1 MKIIAIACNYA
12 AHNNLPGTPFFT
24 SEEPVV
30 FSRADSALLK
40 DGKPF
45 FIPDFAA
52 DCRCQAELVVRLSRL
67 GKSIPERFAYRYY
80 DAVTVGI
87 DFTARDIQAE
97 ARRTGNPWDISK
109 GFDYSAPIGRFVPL
123 PEMPSKADNIE
134 FSMRLNGVPAQQ
146 GNSRDMI
153 FSIDRI
159 IAYVSQF
166 YTLKIGDIIFT
177 GTPAGVGPVKIGD
190 HIEGFIG
197 DTRVLDFFVK

>member
-1 MKIIAIACNYA
+1 MKIIAVGWNYQS
-12 AHNNLPGTPFFT
+12 HNAEMAQQELPKA
-24 SEEPVV
+24 PVV
-30 FSRADSALLK
+30 FTMPETSLLK
-40 DGKPF
+40 EGKPF
-45 FIPDFAA
+45 FLPQFSNRIEYET
-52 DCRCQAELVVRLSRL
+52 ELVFHISRL
-67 GKSIPERFAYRYY
+67 GKNIAPKFAYRYY

-87 DFTARDIQAE
+87 DFTARDIQAG

-123 PEMPSKADNIE
+123 PEMPPKADNIE

>member
-1 MKIIAIACNYA
+1 MKIIAVGWNYQS
-12 AHNNLPGTPFFT
+12 HNAEMAQQELPQA
-24 SEEPVV
+24 PVV
-30 FSRADSALLK
+30 FTMPETSLLK
-40 DGKPF
+40 EGKPF
-45 FIPDFAA
+45 FLPQFSNRIEYET
-52 DCRCQAELVVRLSRL
+52 ELVFHISRL
-67 GKSIPERFAYRYY
+67 GKNIAPKFAYRYY

-123 PEMPSKADNIE
+123 PEMPPKADNIE
-134 FSMRLNGVPAQQ
+134 FSMRLNGVPVQQ

>member
-1 MKIIAIACNYA
+1 MKIIAVGWNYQS
-12 AHNNLPGTPFFT
+12 HNAEMAQQELPKA
-24 SEEPVV
+24 PVV
-30 FSRADSALLK
+30 FTMPETSLLK
-40 DGKPF
+40 EGKPF
-45 FIPDFAA
+45 FLPQFSNRIEYET
-52 DCRCQAELVVRLSRL
+52 ELVFHISRL
-67 GKSIPERFAYRYY
+67 GKNIAPKFAYRYY

-123 PEMPSKADNIE
+123 PEMPPKADNIE
-134 FSMRLNGVPAQQ
+134 FSMRLNGVPVQQ

>member
-1 MKIIAIACNYA
+1 MKIIAVGWNYQS
-12 AHNNLPGTPFFT
+12 HNAEMAQQELPKA
-24 SEEPVV
+24 PVV
-30 FSRADSALLK
+30 FTMPETSLLK

-45 FIPDFAA
+45 FLPQFSNRIEYET
-52 DCRCQAELVVRLSRL
+52 ELVFHMSRL
-67 GKSIPERFAYRYY
+67 GKNIAPKFAHRYY
-80 DAVTVGI
+80 DSVTVGI

-123 PEMPSKADNIE
+123 PEMPPKADNIE
-134 FSMRLNGVPAQQ
+134 FSMRLNGTPVQQ

>member
-1 MKIIAIACNYA
+1 MKIIAVGWNYQS
-12 AHNNLPGTPFFT
+12 HNAEMAQQELPQA
-24 SEEPVV
+24 PVV
-30 FSRADSALLK
+30 FTMPETSLLK
-40 DGKPF
+40 EGKPF
-45 FIPDFAA
+45 FLPQFSNRIEYET
-52 DCRCQAELVVRLSRL
+52 ELVFHISRL
-67 GKSIPERFAYRYY
+67 GKNISPKFAHRYY
-80 DAVTVGI
+80 DSVTVGI

-123 PEMPSKADNIE
+123 PEMPPKADNIE
-134 FSMRLNGVPAQQ
+134 FSMRLNGTPVQQ

>member
-1 MKIIAIACNYA
+1 MKIIAVGWNYQS
-12 AHNNLPGTPFFT
+12 HNAEMAQQELPQA
-24 SEEPVV
+24 PVV
-30 FSRADSALLK
+30 FTMPETSLLK
-40 DGKPF
+40 EGKPF
-45 FIPDFAA
+45 FLPQFSNRIEYET
-52 DCRCQAELVVRLSRL
+52 ELVFHISRL
-67 GKSIPERFAYRYY
+67 GKNIAPKFAHRYY
-80 DAVTVGI
+80 DSVTVGI

-123 PEMPSKADNIE
+123 PEMPPKADNIE

>member
-1 MKIIAIACNYA
+1 MKIIAVGWNYQS
-12 AHNNLPGTPFFT
+12 HNAEMAQQELPQA
-24 SEEPVV
+24 PVV
-30 FSRADSALLK
+30 FTMPETSLLK
-40 DGKPF
+40 EGKPF
-45 FIPDFAA
+45 FLPQFSNRIEYET
-52 DCRCQAELVVRLSRL
+52 ELVFHISRL
-67 GKSIPERFAYRYY
+67 GKNIAPKFAYRYY

-123 PEMPSKADNIE
+123 PEMPPKADNIE

>member
-1 MKIIAIACNYA
+1 MKIIAVGWNYQS
-12 AHNNLPGTPFFT
+12 HNAEMAQKELPKV
-24 SEEPVV
+24 PVV
-30 FSRADSALLK
+30 FTMPETSLLK

-45 FIPDFAA
+45 FLPNFSNRIEYET
-52 DCRCQAELVVRLSRL
+52 ELVFHVSRL
-67 GKSIPERFAYRYY
+67 GKNIAPKFAHRYY

-97 ARRTGNPWDISK
+97 ARRAGNPWDISK
-109 GFDYSAPIGRFVPL
+109 GFDYSAPIGRFLPL
-123 PEMPSKADNIE
+123 PELPPKADNIT
-134 FSMRLNGVPAQQ
+134 FSMSINGTQVQQ
-146 GNSRDMI
+146 GNSSDMI
-153 FSIDRI
+153 FPIDQI

-197 DTRVLDFFVK
+197 DTQVLDFFVK